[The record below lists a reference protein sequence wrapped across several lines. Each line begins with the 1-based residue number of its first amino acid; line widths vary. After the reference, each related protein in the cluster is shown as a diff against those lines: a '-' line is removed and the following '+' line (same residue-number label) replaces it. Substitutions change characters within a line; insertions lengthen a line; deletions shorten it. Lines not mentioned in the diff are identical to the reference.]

1 MSHPHLAL
9 SLARQTIELID
20 QWPWKPVSQEWER
33 KKIEKMQ
40 PLLHK
45 ALARLD
51 HPAEAGSAVIVCR
64 ISVVTSKADEYEEW
78 FERSRVWEVICA
90 ADSVQCQSHSNLATM
105 VGASQSDW
113 FVVCATDRET
123 PEMLKQAE
131 VWRSKLAQAIVQPEV
146 YVDVVERKP

>member
-1 MSHPHLAL
+1 MPPPHLAV

-33 KKIEKMQ
+33 KKIEKMR

-51 HPAEAGSAVIVCR
+51 HPPEAGSAVIVCR

-78 FERSRVWEVICA
+78 FERSRVWEVICSG
-90 ADSVQCQSHSNLATM
+90 DSVQCQSHSNLATM
-105 VGASQSDW
+105 VGASQGDW
-113 FVVCATDRET
+113 FVVRSTDSET
-123 PEMLKQAE
+123 SAMLKQAD
-131 VWRSKLAQAIVQPEV
+131 VWRNKMAQAILQPDV
-146 YVDVVERKP
+146 YVDVVERKS

>member
-1 MSHPHLAL
+1 MPPLHLAV

-20 QWPWKPVSQEWER
+20 QWPWKPVSQDWER
-33 KKIEKMQ
+33 KKIEKMR
-40 PLLHK
+40 PLLQK

-78 FERSRVWEVICA
+78 FERSRVWEVMCSG
-90 ADSVQCQSHSNLATM
+90 DSVQCQSHSNLATM

-113 FVVCATDRET
+113 FVVRSTDSQT
-123 PEMLKQAE
+123 SAMLKQAE
-131 VWRSKLAQAIVQPEV
+131 VWRNKMAQAILQPDA
-146 YVDVVERKP
+146 YVDVVERKS